1 MVMSLWPD
9 YFSPPKGVV
18 VNFDLGGRF
27 PRHRSQQRGS
37 LRPRARRVAV
47 LGVGAAGGRLLP
59 LSGSGGVTP
68 EIFLRFLMPNPA
80 FRGNLGQKIN

>member
-47 LGVGAAGGRLLP
+47 LEVGAGRGRP
-59 LSGSGGVTP
+59 LQLRGSGGVTHGKKF
-68 EIFLRFLMPNPA
+68 FLRFLMLNPA
-80 FRGNLGQKIN
+80 FGTIWARK